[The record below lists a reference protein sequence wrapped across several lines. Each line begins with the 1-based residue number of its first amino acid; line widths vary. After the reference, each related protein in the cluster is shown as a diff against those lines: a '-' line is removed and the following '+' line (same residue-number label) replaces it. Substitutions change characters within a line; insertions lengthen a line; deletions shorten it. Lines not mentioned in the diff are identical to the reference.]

1 MPDAPRAPAPDG
13 NANPRPGTAVT
24 VRGLAWSDFDELVST
39 YYHLYEERDSGRPI
53 GITLFADRP
62 SRSDEVDWFARL
74 YGRVLAG
81 STVASVAEA
90 DGRAVGICTIAPV
103 GSGPG
108 SETGHVGE
116 LGLLVRERDRGKG
129 VGAALL
135 EHALRA
141 ARDRFEL
148 VRLSVFANNARAIRL
163 YERFGFGTVGRL
175 PAAVRRGTEY
185 FDELLMVRDLRPS
198 PAKS

>member
-1 MPDAPRAPAPDG
+1 MPDASGATALGG
-13 NANPRPGTAVT
+13 NASRRPSTAVI
-24 VRGLAWSDFDELVST
+24 VRGLAWSDFDDLVES
-39 YYHLYEERDSGRPI
+39 YYHLYEERDTGQPI

-62 SRSDEVDWFARL
+62 SRADEVDWFARL
-74 YGRVLAG
+74 YGRVLSG

-103 GSGPG
+103 GAGPG
-108 SETGHVGE
+108 SEAGHVGE
-116 LGLLVRERDRGKG
+116 LGLLVREGDRGKG

-175 PAAVRRGTEY
+175 PAAIRRGTEY

-198 PAKS
+198 AAKS

>member
-1 MPDAPRAPAPDG
+1 MPDAPRATAPET
-13 NANPRPGTAVT
+13 NASFRPGAGVT
-24 VRGLAWSDFDELVST
+24 VRGLAWSDFDDLVET

-53 GITLFADRP
+53 GITLFAARP
-62 SRSDEVDWFARL
+62 SRADEVDWFARL
-74 YGRVLAG
+74 YGGVLAG

-103 GSGPG
+103 GGGPT

-116 LGLLVRERDRGKG
+116 LGLLVREGNRGQG

-175 PAAVRRGTEY
+175 PGAVRRGSEY

-198 PAKS
+198 PTTS